1 MRDVVMN
8 VSVSL
13 IRLLA
18 VGRGCGMRD
27 SFVDGVVMAVDVTVT
42 QVGMMAVAMV
52 MMAVVV
58 AVVMMMR
65 MMVVVAMV
73 VAMMMVVVVAARVV
87 KILVLFGDLVSVD
100 SDIFSTHRHNFARF
114 HRPIFARVVGSNDER
129 SD

>member
-42 QVGMMAVAMV
+42 QVGMMAVMTV

-73 VAMMMVVVVAARVV
+73 VAMMMVVVAARVV